1 MNYQTLK
8 DRLTGD
14 AFKSNRTA
22 RAWDFTKTSALFLGM
37 CLVAL
42 VLMFPYIFMVFK
54 SLMSEAE
61 ILDPNPH
68 FFPNWSDLQW
78 NNFVTLFTDAS
89 SGYNY
94 AVALGNTLLII
105 LFNIIAIPLSAT
117 LIAYSFSKLR
127 WKGRNVVFAI
137 MMLTMTL
144 PGVVT
149 QIPLYVIYSK
159 VGWLNTLMPFTIPN
173 LFGGGAMY
181 IFLIRQYM
189 FGIPNELCDA
199 AKIDGCGP
207 FRIYWSIILPNCKS
221 IIIYIIISVFNSY
234 WGDYY
239 GPLLY
244 MPSTD
249 APYTFAYAIFKSTVE
264 GMAATQ
270 WAAVRMAGGV
280 FMTLFPTILF
290 IVFQEQLTDGALTSG
305 IKG

>member
-1 MNYQTLK
+1 MDFK
-8 DRLTGD
+8 AIRERLTGE
-14 AFKSNRTA
+14 AYASNRKA
-22 RAWDFTKTSALFLGM
+22 RAWDFTKTTALFVGM
-37 CLVAL
+37 CLVAV
-42 VLMFPYIFMVFK
+42 VLMFPYLFMVFK
-54 SLMSEAE
+54 SLMSETE

-68 FFPNWSDLQW
+68 FFPDWTNLQW
-78 NNFVTLFTDAS
+78 NNFVLLFTDAS
-89 SGYNY
+89 SGYSY
-94 AVALGNTLLII
+94 GLALLHTLII
-105 LFNIIAIPLSAT
+105 IAFNVIAIPLSAT
-117 LIAYSFSKLR
+117 FIAFSFAKLK
-127 WKGRNVVFAI
+127 WKGRNICFAI

-149 QIPLYVIYSK
+149 QIPLYVIYAK
-159 VGWLNTLMPFTIPN
+159 IGWLNTLYPFTIPN
-173 LFGGGAMY
+173 LFGGGALY

-189 FGIPNELCDA
+189 FGIPNELSDA

-221 IIIYIIISVFNSY
+221 ILIYIIISVFNSY

-244 MPSTD
+244 MTSTD
-249 APYTFAYAIFKSTVE
+249 APYTFAYALFRSTVE
-264 GMAATQ
+264 GLASSQ

-290 IVFQEQLTDGALTSG
+290 IVFQEKLTDGALTSG

>member
-1 MNYQTLK
+1 MTWKDLK
-8 DRLTGD
+8 NRLTGE
-14 AFKSNRTA
+14 AFVEDRKA
-22 RAWDFTKTSALFLGM
+22 KMWDFSKTTALFLGM
-37 CLVAL
+37 CVVAV
-42 VLMFPYIFMVFK
+42 VLMFPYVFMVFK
-54 SLMSEAE
+54 SLMSESE

-68 FFPNWSDLQW
+68 FFPDWGNLQW
-78 NNFVTLFTDAS
+78 SNFVTLFTDAS

-94 AVALGNTLLII
+94 AQALLHTMII
-105 LFNIIAIPLSAT
+105 IVFNVIAIPLSAT
-117 LIAYSFSKLR
+117 FIAYGFAKLK
-127 WKGRNVVFAI
+127 WKGKNIVFAA
-137 MMLTMTL
+137 MMLTVTL

-159 VGWLNTLMPFTIPN
+159 IGWLNTLLPFTIPN

-189 FGIPNELCDA
+189 FGIPNEICDA

-244 MPSTD
+244 MPSSD
-249 APYTFAYAIFKSTVE
+249 APITFAYAIFKSTVE
-264 GMAATQ
+264 GLASTR

-280 FMTLFPTILF
+280 FMTFFPALLFLI
-290 IVFQEQLTDGALTSG
+290 FQEQLTDGALTSG